1 MVVRQL
7 CDFVELGL
15 LLCQTN
21 VFVINREQWPAEE
34 MGVPAKEEYHMRAD
48 SGPVELLQAQQEPQ
62 RFRGHTRY
70 SPVDPSRPPEPIQP
84 HPNPFPKSRQDP
96 LPYTVHLHSYV

>member
-70 SPVDPSRPPEPIQP
+70 SPVDPSRPPEAIQQDA
-84 HPNPFPKSRQDP
+84 NPFAKSRQDA
-96 LPYTVHLHSYV
+96 LLYSVDVRCYV